1 MAGTADTTQNL
12 SSPEL
17 TLREQPF
24 QSSPS
29 LRDKAR
35 HRNICIFNVVSNLGK
50 RGMTQLYPFFLSQSY
65 TQDKMYST
73 WNCRHI
79 FKVTSYHCP
88 RLPSSLPACSIP
100 KPSGWKVTLVNHT
113 TSSACVKHRVSFSHI
128 ARHTGHM
135 AHFLVQN
142 QHLLE
147 AELPSSGFLVSV
159 LKKAGNPLLRL
170 ETYCSFSLIALPV
183 YTS

>member
-1 MAGTADTTQNL
+1 M
-12 SSPEL
+12 
-17 TLREQPF
+17 
-24 QSSPS
+24 
-29 LRDKAR
+29 
-35 HRNICIFNVVSNLGK
+35 
-50 RGMTQLYPFFLSQSY
+50 
-65 TQDKMYST
+65 

-79 FKVTSYHCP
+79 FKLTSYHYP
-88 RLPSSLPACSIP
+88 RLPSSLPACSVP

-113 TSSACVKHRVSFSHI
+113 TSSPCVKHRVSFSHI

-135 AHFLVQN
+135 AHFLVQS

-147 AELPSSGFLVSV
+147 TELPSSGFLVSV

-183 YTS
+183 YTSWTTPDFVLCSWNHPYNHKKTPLALVWITNQTLTICPVSRYLNWSHLEKPFSRVR